1 MSYFPMYVE
10 LKDCPCLIAGGGSV
24 AARKVKTLLE
34 FGADITVIAPDLA
47 ESIANN
53 PDIKAIRRKFC
64 EEDLE
69 GASLVVAATGDVAV
83 NHRIAELCRERRIP
97 VNAVDQKEDCSFI
110 FPSYVKKG
118 EVTAAVTSGGLSP
131 IITQYL
137 KEQIRRLMPEYIGEL
152 AEELGRIR
160 PVVKAA
166 LPSEAQRR
174 AVYAEL
180 LLKAL
185 NGGGAFS
192 AEEMETAVRKQ
203 IQSGTINNMPDENGN

>member
-83 NHRIAELCRERRIP
+83 NHRIAGLCRERRIP

-131 IITQYL
+131 VITQYL

-166 LPSEAQRR
+166 LPTEAQRR

-192 AEEMETAVRKQ
+192 AGEMETAVRKQ